1 MASLHSVPAGIGPA
15 VRRFGPSLLRL
26 AAGVTVLWFLVR
38 QLGAAPFEDGLRAVT
53 WQAVVAAVTLTALT
67 TVCSAWRWRVVA
79 RALGVDIGLPGAAG
93 AYYRSLFLNSVLPGG
108 ILGDVHRAVMHG
120 RRAGDVARGVR
131 AVAWERLCGQVI
143 QAVVTAVV
151 LLTLPSPV
159 RPALPYVLAGI
170 AGVAGCAALVVRG
183 AARRGRSRLT
193 RAARAI
199 AADLRRGLLARG
211 VWPQLTLASVLVVAG
226 HTATFVIAARVAG
239 CTAPLGELVALL
251 MVVQTAA
258 VIPLSIGGWGP
269 REGAAA
275 WAFAA
280 AGLGAATGVT
290 VATLYAVLMLAAVAP
305 GAGLL
310 LRDAVRRRRGRG
322 HPGEPSRTRSGAAD
336 DGGCSRGLTARP
348 VTGAV
353 QAAAIRR
360 RIRIPLRLADGYST
374 TATVVTF
381 TGLADAQQHVALEL
395 GQPAAA
401 RLPLV
406 RLHSECLTGDVFG
419 SQRCDCGPQLREAV
433 ERITKHGGYVLYL
446 RQEGRGIGL
455 YDKLDAYALQDRGLD
470 TYDANL
476 ALGHRADERDY
487 TSAAQMLH
495 ALGASRIALLSNNPD
510 KGAQLARLGITIA
523 RHVPTALHL
532 TETNA
537 AYLTTK
543 ARRGG
548 HDLLSRSLDRA
559 AEPHQQVGAPGTRSA
574 SRASG
579 PRNQAGG
586 RCRPAHPRPVACR
599 ARPAS
604 RPGPPVPPSPGDSAT
619 RPGSC

>member
-1 MASLHSVPAGIGPA
+1 MQSVPAGIGGA
-15 VRRFGPSLLRL
+15 VRRFGPALLRL
-26 AAGVTVLWFLVR
+26 AAGVTVLWFLWR
-38 QLGAAPFEDGLRAVT
+38 QVGAAPFADGLRAVT
-53 WQAVVAAVTLTALT
+53 WQAVVAAVTLTAAT

-79 RALGVDIGLPGAAG
+79 RVLGVDIGLPGATG

-108 ILGDVHRAVMHG
+108 ILGDVHRAVTHG

-143 QAVVTAVV
+143 QAIVAAVV
-151 LLTLPSPV
+151 LLTVPSPV

-170 AGVAGCAALVVRG
+170 AGVAGCAALVVRA
-183 AARRGRSRLT
+183 AARRGRSRPA

-199 AADLRRGLLARG
+199 AADLRRGLLAAH
-211 VWPQLTLASVLVVAG
+211 VWPQLTLASLLVVAG

-251 MVVQTAA
+251 MVVQIAA
-258 VIPLSIGGWGP
+258 GIPLSVGGWGP

-280 AGLGAATGVT
+280 AGLGAANGVT
-290 VATLYAVLMLAAVAP
+290 VSTLYAVLMLAAVAP

-322 HPGEPSRTRSGAAD
+322 HPGEPSEPDPAPLTKEAIRGLPALPGDRPWRAAD
-336 DGGCSRGLTARP
+336 EARDLARGGAARP

-353 QAAAIRR
+353 EAAAIRR
-360 RIRIPLRLADGYST
+360 RIRVPLRLPDGYST

-381 TGLADAQQHVALEL
+381 TGLADAQQHVALEF
-395 GQPAAA
+395 GRPAAA

-419 SQRCDCGPQLREAV
+419 SERCDCGPQLREAI

-455 YDKLDAYALQDRGLD
+455 YEKLDAYALQDGGLD

-495 ALGASRIALLSNNPD
+495 ALGANRIALLSNNPD

-523 RHVPTALHL
+523 RQVPTALHL

-537 AYLTTK
+537 AYLTAK

-548 HDLLSRSLDRA
+548 HDLLLRSLDRA
-559 AEPHQQVGAPGTRSA
+559 AEP
-574 SRASG
+574 
-579 PRNQAGG
+579 
-586 RCRPAHPRPVACR
+586 
-599 ARPAS
+599 
-604 RPGPPVPPSPGDSAT
+604 
-619 RPGSC
+619 

>member
-1 MASLHSVPAGIGPA
+1 MAFLHSVPAGIGPA

-26 AAGVTVLWFLVR
+26 AAGVAVLWFLVR
-38 QLGAAPFEDGLRAVT
+38 QVGAAPFEDGLRAVT

-79 RALGVDIGLPGAAG
+79 RALGVDIGLPGATG

-108 ILGDVHRAVMHG
+108 ILGDVHRAVTHG

-170 AGVAGCAALVVRG
+170 AGVAGCAALVVGG
-183 AARRGRSRLT
+183 AARRGRSRLA
-193 RAARAI
+193 RAARAV
-199 AADLRRGLLARG
+199 AADLRRGLLVPG
-211 VWPQLTLASVLVVAG
+211 VWPQLTLASLLVVAG

-239 CTAPLGELVALL
+239 CTAPLGELIALL
-251 MVVQTAA
+251 MVVQTAV
-258 VIPLSIGGWGP
+258 VIPLSIGGWGL

-280 AGLGAATGVT
+280 AGLGAANGVT

-310 LRDAVRRRRGRG
+310 LGDAIRRRLAARDTRA
-322 HPGEPSRTRSGAAD
+322 SREDLIR
-336 DGGCSRGLTARP
+336 RRERWRP
-348 VTGAV
+348 FVAYRPYP
-353 QAAAIRR
+353 AAAIRR
-360 RIRIPLRLADGYST
+360 RIRIPLRLADDYST
-374 TATVVTF
+374 TATVVSF

-395 GQPAAA
+395 GRPAAA

-419 SQRCDCGPQLREAV
+419 SQRCDCGPQLREAI

-495 ALGASRIALLSNNPD
+495 ALGANRIALLSNNPD

-523 RHVPTALHL
+523 RQVPTALHL

-537 AYLTTK
+537 AYLATK

-548 HDLLSRSLDRA
+548 HDLLSRSLERA
-559 AEPHQQVGAPGTRSA
+559 AEPH
-574 SRASG
+574 
-579 PRNQAGG
+579 
-586 RCRPAHPRPVACR
+586 RPAGPVHLGTADR
-599 ARPAS
+599 
-604 RPGPPVPPSPGDSAT
+604 
-619 RPGSC
+619 